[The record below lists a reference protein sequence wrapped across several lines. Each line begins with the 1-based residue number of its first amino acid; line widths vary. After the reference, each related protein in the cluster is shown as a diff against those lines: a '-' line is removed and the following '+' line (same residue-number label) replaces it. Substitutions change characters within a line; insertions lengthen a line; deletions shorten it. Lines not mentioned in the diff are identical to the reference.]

1 LHSEILIVGGGA
13 GGLEL
18 ACKLGR
24 KLGPSK
30 VMLVDSRLYHVWKP
44 SLHEVAAGTLD
55 IHQEG
60 LSYQMLAHDCGF
72 TFVYGAMTALDSA
85 SKTLGVGPVSAAS
98 DGEEIFPA
106 RSISYRS
113 LVIAVG
119 STSNYFGV
127 PGAREHTISL
137 NATEDAE
144 RFRLRLLRLLA
155 RTAEAKGEGAHNP
168 GVAVAKA
175 VGAGTFDSGV
185 AAADAAGAG
194 AGVGTS
200 AATADATLGAKGGA
214 TMTDAGHAP
223 RSPAG
228 GLDIVII
235 GGGATGVELAAE
247 LREATGVYAAYG
259 FNRLQVQRD
268 VRITLL
274 EGAPRI
280 LAPLPERVS
289 ASAARLLD
297 ERSIR
302 VVTDCRVTQID
313 AHQVLD
319 KDGNVYPSDICVWA
333 AGIRAP
339 EFLGSL
345 GLPTTKGGA
354 IEVDGQLRVK
364 GVEGVYALG
373 DCAACTD
380 GKGKPVPPRAQAAHQ
395 QADYLVKTFINME
408 KGHPPPKDPYVYKDY
423 GSLVSIGHK
432 TTVGNLMGS
441 LRASWFVEGFMAR
454 IMYLSLHLMHH
465 QAILGSMRTGVLAVA
480 RFLIRRTTPLV
491 KLH

>member
-1 LHSEILIVGGGA
+1 MQSDIVIVGGGA

-24 KLGPSK
+24 KLGPDK
-30 VMLVDSRLYHVWKP
+30 VTLVDSRLYHVWKP

-60 LSYQMLAHDCGF
+60 LSYQMLAHDRGF
-72 TFVYGAMTALDSA
+72 SFVYGAMTALDA
-85 SKTLGVGPVSAAS
+85 AAHRITIAPVTGAG
-98 DGEEIFPA
+98 DGEEVLPE
-106 RSISYRS
+106 RTLGYRS

-155 RTAEAKGEGAHNP
+155 QAEQQKE
-168 GVAVAKA
+168 
-175 VGAGTFDSGV
+175 D
-185 AAADAAGAG
+185 GAG
-194 AGVGTS
+194 AS
-200 AATADATLGAKGGA
+200 
-214 TMTDAGHAP
+214 
-223 RSPAG
+223 

-247 LREATGVYAAYG
+247 LREASGVYAAYG
-259 FNRLQVQRD
+259 FRRLQVKRD

-289 ASAARLLD
+289 AAAARLLD
-297 ERSIR
+297 QRAIR
-302 VVTDCRVTQID
+302 VVTDCRVNGIGPK
-313 AHQVLD
+313 QVSD
-319 KDGNVYPSDICVWA
+319 NKGNVYPADLCVWA

-345 GLPTTKGGA
+345 GLPVAKGGQ
-354 IEVDGQLRVK
+354 IEVDAHLRVQ
-364 GVEGVYALG
+364 GVPGVYALG

-380 GKGKPVPPRAQAAHQ
+380 GNGKPVPPRAQAAHQ
-395 QADYLVKTFINME
+395 QADYLLKTFLRLD
-408 KGHPPPKDPYVYKDY
+408 KGEQPQKDPYVYRDY
-423 GSLVSIGHK
+423 GSLVSIGRE
-432 TTVGNLMGS
+432 TTVGSLMGS
-441 LRASWFVEGFMAR
+441 LRGASLFVEGFMAR
-454 IMYLSLHLMHH
+454 IMYMSLHLMHH
-465 QAILGSMRTGVLAVA
+465 KAVLGSLRTGLMAFA

>member
-1 LHSEILIVGGGA
+1 MRSEIVIVGGGA

-30 VMLVDSRLYHVWKP
+30 VLLVDTRLYHIWKP

-60 LSYQMLAHDCGF
+60 LSYQMLAHDNGF
-72 TFVYGAMTALDSA
+72 TFVYGPMTALD
-85 SKTLGVGPVSAAS
+85 TNTRRITVGAVQAA
-98 DGEEIFPA
+98 DGEDVLHERHIE
-106 RSISYRS
+106 YGS
-113 LVIAVG
+113 LVMAVG

-144 RFRLRLLRLLA
+144 RFRLRLLRLM
-155 RTAEAKGEGAHNP
+155 
-168 GVAVAKA
+168 AVAEQA
-175 VGAGTFDSGV
+175 REERPDAV
-185 AAADAAGAG
+185 AA
-194 AGVGTS
+194 
-200 AATADATLGAKGGA
+200 
-214 TMTDAGHAP
+214 
-223 RSPAG
+223 
-228 GLDIVII
+228 LDVVII

-247 LREATGVYAAYG
+247 LREASGVYATYG
-259 FNRLQVQRD
+259 FSRLQVKRD

-289 ASAARLLD
+289 ASALKLLG
-297 ERSIR
+297 ERGIQ

-313 AHQVLD
+313 PDKVLD
-319 KDGNVYPSDICVWA
+319 NAGNVYPANLVVWA

-339 EFLGSL
+339 EFLGTL
-345 GLPTTKGGA
+345 GLPTNKGGQ
-354 IEVDGQLRVK
+354 IEVDAQLRVK
-364 GVEGVYALG
+364 GVPGVYALG
-373 DCAACTD
+373 DCAACID
-380 GKGKPVPPRAQAAHQ
+380 ESGKPVPPRAQAAHQ
-395 QADYLVKTFINME
+395 QADYLLKGFLRSAAGKPVDE
-408 KGHPPPKDPYVYKDY
+408 KPYRYRDY
-423 GSLVSIGHK
+423 GSLVSLGK
-432 TTVGNLMGS
+432 TTSVGNLMGS
-441 LRASWFVEGFMAR
+441 LRGTSWFVEGMIARFM
-454 IMYLSLHLMHH
+454 YTSLHLMHH
-465 QAILGSMRTGVLAVA
+465 QAVLGSMRTGVLAIA

>member
-1 LHSEILIVGGGA
+1 MRSEIVIVGGGA

-30 VMLVDSRLYHVWKP
+30 VLLVDTRLYHIWKP

-60 LSYQMLAHDCGF
+60 LSYQMLAHDNGF
-72 TFVYGAMTALDSA
+72 TFVYGPMTALD
-85 SKTLGVGPVSAAS
+85 TNTRRITVGAVRAA
-98 DGEEIFPA
+98 DGEDVLHERHIE
-106 RSISYRS
+106 YGS
-113 LVIAVG
+113 LVMAVG

-144 RFRLRLLRLLA
+144 RFRLRLLRLM
-155 RTAEAKGEGAHNP
+155 
-168 GVAVAKA
+168 AVAEQA
-175 VGAGTFDSGV
+175 REERPDAV
-185 AAADAAGAG
+185 AA
-194 AGVGTS
+194 
-200 AATADATLGAKGGA
+200 
-214 TMTDAGHAP
+214 
-223 RSPAG
+223 
-228 GLDIVII
+228 LDVVII

-247 LREATGVYAAYG
+247 LREASGVYATYG
-259 FNRLQVQRD
+259 FSRLQVKRD

-289 ASAARLLD
+289 ASALKLLG
-297 ERSIR
+297 ERGIQ

-313 AHQVLD
+313 PDKVLD
-319 KDGNVYPSDICVWA
+319 NAGNVYPANLVVWA

-339 EFLGSL
+339 EFLSTL
-345 GLPTTKGGA
+345 GLPTNKGGQ
-354 IEVDGQLRVK
+354 IEVDAQLRVK
-364 GVEGVYALG
+364 GVPGVYALG
-373 DCAACTD
+373 DCAACID
-380 GKGKPVPPRAQAAHQ
+380 ESGKPVPPRAQAAHQ
-395 QADYLVKTFINME
+395 QADYLLKGFLRSAAGKPVDE
-408 KGHPPPKDPYVYKDY
+408 KPYRYRDY
-423 GSLVSIGHK
+423 GSLVSLGK
-432 TTVGNLMGS
+432 TTSVGNLMGS
-441 LRASWFVEGFMAR
+441 LRGTSWFVEGMIARFM
-454 IMYLSLHLMHH
+454 YTSLHLMHH
-465 QAILGSMRTGVLAVA
+465 QAVLGSMRTGVLAIA

>member
-1 LHSEILIVGGGA
+1 LQSDIVIVGGGA

-24 KLGPSK
+24 KLGPDK
-30 VMLVDSRLYHVWKP
+30 VTLVDSRLYHVWKP

-60 LSYQMLAHDCGF
+60 LSYQMLAHDRGF
-72 TFVYGAMTALDSA
+72 SFVFGAMTALDAAARSITIA
-85 SKTLGVGPVSAAS
+85 PVAAPS
-98 DGEEIFPA
+98 DGEEVLPE
-106 RSISYRS
+106 RTLGYRS

-155 RTAEAKGEGAHNP
+155 RAEQQKE
-168 GVAVAKA
+168 
-175 VGAGTFDSGV
+175 D
-185 AAADAAGAG
+185 
-194 AGVGTS
+194 
-200 AATADATLGAKGGA
+200 GGQ
-214 TMTDAGHAP
+214 G
-223 RSPAG
+223 S

-247 LREATGVYAAYG
+247 LREASGVYAAYG
-259 FNRLQVQRD
+259 FRRLQVQRD

-289 ASAARLLD
+289 AAAARLLD
-297 ERSIR
+297 QRAIR
-302 VVTDCRVTQID
+302 VVTDCRVNRID
-313 AHQVLD
+313 QKQVSD
-319 KDGNVYPSDICVWA
+319 NKGNVYPADLCVWA

-339 EFLGSL
+339 EFLASL
-345 GLPTTKGGA
+345 GLPVAKGGQ
-354 IEVDGQLRVK
+354 IEVDGHLAVK
-364 GVEGVYALG
+364 GVPGVYALG

-380 GKGKPVPPRAQAAHQ
+380 GNGKPVPPRAQAAHQ
-395 QADYLVKTFINME
+395 QADYLVKTFLHLD
-408 KGHPPPKDPYVYKDY
+408 KGQPPQKDPYVYRDY
-423 GSLVSIGHK
+423 GSLVSIGRE

-441 LRASWFVEGFMAR
+441 LRGASLFVEGFMAR
-454 IMYLSLHLMHH
+454 IMYMSLHLMHH
-465 QAILGSMRTGVLAVA
+465 QAVLGSLRTGLMAFA

>member
-1 LHSEILIVGGGA
+1 MHSEIVIVGGGA

-30 VMLVDSRLYHVWKP
+30 VMLVDSRLYHIWKP

-60 LSYQMLAHDCGF
+60 LSYQMLAHDRGF
-72 TFVYGAMTALDSA
+72 TFVYGAMTGLDPAARAIS
-85 SKTLGVGPVSAAS
+85 VGPVSAAS

-155 RTAEAKGEGAHNP
+155 QAAEAKGEGTSNP

-175 VGAGTFDSGV
+175 VGAGSFESGV
-185 AAADAAGAG
+185 VAADAPRSGAQT
-194 AGVGTS
+194 AS
-200 AATADATLGAKGGA
+200 AAATLTANDTA
-214 TMTDAGHAP
+214 VTDTGLAP
-223 RSPAG
+223 PGRS

-247 LREATGVYAAYG
+247 LREASGAYAAYG

-280 LAPLPERVS
+280 LAPLPEKVS

-297 ERSIR
+297 ERAIR
-302 VVTDCRVTQID
+302 VVPNCRVTRIERHRVTDQEG
-313 AHQVLD
+313 H
-319 KDGNVYPSDICVWA
+319 VYPSDICVWA

-339 EFLGSL
+339 EFLASL
-345 GLPTTKGGA
+345 GLPTNKGGA
-354 IEVDGQLRVK
+354 IEVDSHLRVK

-380 GKGKPVPPRAQAAHQ
+380 GDGKPVPPRAQAAHQ
-395 QADYLVKTFINME
+395 QAEYLLKTFMNMAS
-408 KGHPPPKDPYVYKDY
+408 GQAPQTNPYVYKDY
-423 GSLVSIGHK
+423 GSLVSIGHQ
-432 TTVGNLMGS
+432 TTVGSLMGS
-441 LRASWFVEGFMAR
+441 LRSTWFVEGFMAR
-454 IMYLSLHLMHH
+454 MMYLSLHLMHH
-465 QAILGSMRTGVLAVA
+465 QAILGAMRTGVLAVA
-480 RFLIRRTTPLV
+480 RFLIRRTTPIV

>member
-1 LHSEILIVGGGA
+1 MRSEIVIVGGGA

-24 KLGPSK
+24 KLGPGK
-30 VMLVDSRLYHVWKP
+30 VMLVDSRLYHIWKP

-60 LSYQMLAHDCGF
+60 LSYQMLAHDRGF
-72 TFVYGAMTALDSA
+72 TFVYGEMNGLDA
-85 SKTLGVGPVSAAS
+85 AGRRLTVAPVIAAA
-98 DGEEIFPA
+98 DGEEILPQ
-106 RSISYRS
+106 RSIEYGS
-113 LVIAVG
+113 LVISVG

-127 PGAREHTISL
+127 PGARENTISL

-144 RFRLRLLRLLA
+144 RFRLRLLRYLA
-155 RTAEAKGEGAHNP
+155 QAEQEKEKGAHGP
-168 GVAVAKA
+168 GV
-175 VGAGTFDSGV
+175 
-185 AAADAAGAG
+185 
-194 AGVGTS
+194 
-200 AATADATLGAKGGA
+200 
-214 TMTDAGHAP
+214 
-223 RSPAG
+223 RS

-247 LREATGVYAAYG
+247 LREASGVYQAYG
-259 FNRLQVQRD
+259 FNSLQVQRD

-280 LAPLPERVS
+280 LAPLPEKVS
-289 ASAARLLD
+289 AAALRLL
-297 ERSIR
+297 EQRAIK
-302 VVTDCRVTQID
+302 VVTECRVTAIEKT
-313 AHQVLD
+313 QVSD
-319 KDGNVYPSDICVWA
+319 SAGHVYPADLCVWA

-345 GLPTTKGGA
+345 GLPTVKGGQLD
-354 IEVDGQLRVK
+354 VDGHLRVK
-364 GVEGVYALG
+364 GVDHVYALG
-373 DCAACTD
+373 DCAACID

-395 QADYLVKTFINME
+395 QADFLLKTFMN
-408 KGHPPPKDPYVYKDY
+408 KASGQPPQKNPYVYRDY
-423 GSLVSIGHK
+423 GSLVSIGHQ
-432 TTVGNLMGS
+432 TTVGSLMGS
-441 LRASWFVEGFMAR
+441 LRGVSWFVEGFMAR

-465 QAILGSMRTGVLAVA
+465 QAILGSVRTGVMALA

>member
-1 LHSEILIVGGGA
+1 LQSEIVIVGGGA

-30 VMLVDSRLYHVWKP
+30 VLLVDTRLYHIWKP

-60 LSYQMLAHDCGF
+60 LSYQMLAHDNGF
-72 TFVYGAMTALDSA
+72 TFVYGPMTALDA
-85 SKTLGVGPVSAAS
+85 EARRITVGAVKAS
-98 DGEEIFPA
+98 DGEDVLHERQIE
-106 RSISYRS
+106 YGS
-113 LVIAVG
+113 LVMAVG

-144 RFRLRLLRLLA
+144 RFRLRLLRLM
-155 RTAEAKGEGAHNP
+155 
-168 GVAVAKA
+168 AVAEQ
-175 VGAGTFDSGV
+175 VREERPE
-185 AAADAAGAG
+185 AAAA
-194 AGVGTS
+194 
-200 AATADATLGAKGGA
+200 
-214 TMTDAGHAP
+214 
-223 RSPAG
+223 
-228 GLDIVII
+228 LDVVII

-247 LREATGVYAAYG
+247 LREASGVYATYG
-259 FNRLQVQRD
+259 FSRLQVKRD

-289 ASAARLLD
+289 AAALKLLG
-297 ERSIR
+297 ERGIS

-313 AHQVLD
+313 PDKVLD
-319 KDGNVYPSDICVWA
+319 NAGNVYPANLVVWA

-339 EFLGSL
+339 EFLSTL
-345 GLPTTKGGA
+345 GLPTNKGGQ
-354 IEVDGQLRVK
+354 IEVDANLRVK
-364 GVEGVYALG
+364 GVPGVYALG
-373 DCAACTD
+373 DCAACID
-380 GKGKPVPPRAQAAHQ
+380 ESGKPVPPRAQAAHQ
-395 QADYLVKTFINME
+395 QADYLL
-408 KGHPPPKDPYVYKDY
+408 KGFVRAAAGKPADPKPYRYRDY
-423 GSLVSIGHK
+423 GSLVSLGK
-432 TTVGNLMGS
+432 TTSVGNLMGS
-441 LRASWFVEGFMAR
+441 LRGASWFVEGMVARFM
-454 IMYLSLHLMHH
+454 YTSLHLMHH
-465 QAILGSMRTGVLAVA
+465 QAVLGSMRTGVLALA

>member
-1 LHSEILIVGGGA
+1 MQSEIVIVGGGA

-30 VMLVDSRLYHVWKP
+30 VLLVDTRLYHIWKP

-60 LSYQMLAHDCGF
+60 LSYQMLAHDNGF
-72 TFVYGAMTALDSA
+72 TFVYGPMTALDHGA
-85 SKTLGVGPVSAAS
+85 RRITVGAVRAS
-98 DGEEIFPA
+98 DGEDILHERRID
-106 RSISYRS
+106 YGS

-144 RFRLRLLRLLA
+144 RFRLRLLRLM
-155 RTAEAKGEGAHNP
+155 
-168 GVAVAKA
+168 AVAEQA
-175 VGAGTFDSGV
+175 REERANAN
-185 AAADAAGAG
+185 AA
-194 AGVGTS
+194 
-200 AATADATLGAKGGA
+200 
-214 TMTDAGHAP
+214 
-223 RSPAG
+223 
-228 GLDIVII
+228 LDVVII

-247 LREATGVYAAYG
+247 LREASGVYATYG
-259 FNRLQVQRD
+259 FSRLQVKRD

-289 ASAARLLD
+289 DAALKLLD
-297 ERSIR
+297 ERGIR
-302 VVTDCRVTQID
+302 VVNNCRVTQIEPD
-313 AHQVLD
+313 RVLD
-319 KDGNVYPSDICVWA
+319 HDGNVYPASLCVWA

-339 EFLGSL
+339 EFLGTL
-345 GLPTTKGGA
+345 GLPVNKGGQ
-354 IEVDGQLRVK
+354 IEVDAHLRVQ
-364 GVEGVYALG
+364 GVPGVYALG
-373 DCAACTD
+373 DCAACID
-380 GKGKPVPPRAQAAHQ
+380 GSGNPVPPRAQAAHQ
-395 QADYLVKTFINME
+395 QSEYLLKQFVRRAAGKPLDD
-408 KGHPPPKDPYVYKDY
+408 KAYLYRDY
-423 GSLVSIGHK
+423 GSLVSLGK
-432 TTVGNLMGS
+432 TTSVGSLMGS
-441 LRASWFVEGFMAR
+441 LRGASWFVEGMMAR
-454 IMYLSLHLMHH
+454 FMYTSLHLMHH
-465 QAILGSMRTGVLAVA
+465 QAVLGSMRTGVLAIA

>member
-1 LHSEILIVGGGA
+1 MRSEIVIVGGGA

-24 KLGPSK
+24 KLGPGK

-60 LSYQMLAHDCGF
+60 LSYQMLAHDRGF
-72 TFVYGAMTALDSA
+72 TFVYGEMTGLDA
-85 SKTLGVGPVSAAS
+85 GAKRLTVAAVTAAS
-98 DGEEIFPA
+98 DGEEVLPERAIE
-106 RSISYRS
+106 YGS
-113 LVIAVG
+113 LVISVG

-155 RTAEAKGEGAHNP
+155 QAERD
-168 GVAVAKA
+168 KA
-175 VGAGTFDSGV
+175 SGG
-185 AAADAAGAG
+185 DG
-194 AGVGTS
+194 
-200 AATADATLGAKGGA
+200 
-214 TMTDAGHAP
+214 
-223 RSPAG
+223 RS

-247 LREATGVYAAYG
+247 LREASSVYAAYG

-280 LAPLPERVS
+280 LAPLPEKVS
-289 ASAARLLD
+289 GAALRLLD
-297 ERSIR
+297 QRAIR
-302 VVTDCRVTQID
+302 VVTDCRVTSID
-313 AHQVLD
+313 KHQVSD
-319 KDGNVYPSDICVWA
+319 NAGHVYPADMCVWA

-339 EFLGSL
+339 EFLSTL
-345 GLPTTKGGA
+345 GLPTTKGGQ
-354 IEVDGQLRVK
+354 IEVDGHLRVK
-364 GVEGVYALG
+364 GVPGVYALG
-373 DCAACTD
+373 DCAACID

-395 QADYLVKTFINME
+395 QADYLLKTFMNE
-408 KGHPPPKDPYVYKDY
+408 ASGYPAQKNPYVYRDY
-423 GSLVSIGHK
+423 GSLVSIGHQ
-432 TTVGNLMGS
+432 TTVGSLMGS
-441 LRASWFVEGFMAR
+441 LRGVSWFVEGFMAR

-465 QAILGSMRTGVLAVA
+465 KAVLGTVRTGVMALA

>member
-1 LHSEILIVGGGA
+1 LHSEIVIVGGGA

-24 KLGPSK
+24 KLGPTK

-60 LSYQMLAHDCGF
+60 LSYQMLAHDRGF
-72 TFVYGAMTALDSA
+72 TFVYGAMTALDPA
-85 SKTLGVGPVSAAS
+85 GKTVSVGAVTAIG

-155 RTAEAKGEGAHNP
+155 QTAEAKGEGASNP

-175 VGAGTFDSGV
+175 VGSGTFESGV
-185 AAADAAGAG
+185 VAADAAGAG
-194 AGVGTS
+194 AGAS
-200 AATADATLGAKGGA
+200 AGAG
-214 TMTDAGHAP
+214 MSVPP
-223 RSPAG
+223 RRAVD

-247 LREATGVYAAYG
+247 LREASGAYAAYG

-280 LAPLPERVS
+280 LAPLPDKVS

-297 ERSIR
+297 ERAIR
-302 VVTDCRVTQID
+302 VVTDCRVTQIEP
-313 AHQVLD
+313 HRVTD
-319 KDGNVYPSDICVWA
+319 KEGNVYPSDICVWA

-345 GLPTTKGGA
+345 GLPTTKSGA
-354 IEVDGQLRVK
+354 IEVDSHLRVA

-373 DCAACTD
+373 DCAACLD
-380 GKGKPVPPRAQAAHQ
+380 GAGKPVPPRAQAAHQ
-395 QADYLVKTFINME
+395 QADYLLKMFVNLD
-408 KGHPPPKDPYVYKDY
+408 KGAAPPKGPYVYKDY
-423 GSLVSIGHK
+423 GSLVSIGHQ

-441 LRASWFVEGFMAR
+441 LRATWFVEGFLAR

-465 QAILGSMRTGVLAVA
+465 QAVLGSMRTGVLAVA

>member
-1 LHSEILIVGGGA
+1 MQSEIVIVGGGA

-24 KLGPSK
+24 KLGPDK
-30 VMLVDSRLYHVWKP
+30 VMLVDSRLYHIWKP

-55 IHQEG
+55 VHQEG
-60 LSYQMLAHDCGF
+60 LSYQMLAHDNRF
-72 TFVYGAMTALDSA
+72 TFVYGAMTALDA
-85 SKTLGVGPVSAAS
+85 PGRTLTVGPVSGAA
-98 DGEEIFPA
+98 DGEEIFPE
-106 RSISYRS
+106 RRIGYRS

-127 PGAREHTISL
+127 PGAREYTISL

-155 RTAEAKGEGAHNP
+155 QAAQDKADQSGKAAVPGA
-168 GVAVAKA
+168 VVAKA
-175 VGAGTFDSGV
+175 IGAGTIDSSVV
-185 AAADAAGAG
+185 AADEVDAVPMPMDA
-194 AGVGTS
+194 VS
-200 AATADATLGAKGGA
+200 DRAA
-214 TMTDAGHAP
+214 AP
-223 RSPAG
+223 APGRHVD

-247 LREATGVYAAYG
+247 LREASGAYAVYG
-259 FNRLQVQRD
+259 FSRLQVQRD

-289 ASAARLLD
+289 GAALRLLD
-297 ERSIR
+297 QRAIK
-302 VVTDCRVTQID
+302 VVADCRVTGID
-313 AHQVLD
+313 KNQVHD
-319 KDGNVYPSDICVWA
+319 NKGNVYPADLCVWA

-339 EFLGSL
+339 EFLGTL
-345 GLPTTKGGA
+345 GLPTNKHGA
-354 IEVDGQLRVK
+354 IEVDDHLRVK
-364 GVEGVYALG
+364 GVDGVYALG

-380 GKGKPVPPRAQAAHQ
+380 GKGNPVPPRAQAAHQ
-395 QADYLVKTFINME
+395 QADYLLKTFMNASE
-408 KGHPPPKDPYVYKDY
+408 GQPPQQDPYVYRDY
-423 GSLVSIGHK
+423 GSLVSIGHQ
-432 TTVGNLMGS
+432 TTVGSLMGS
-441 LRASWFVEGFMAR
+441 LKGASWFVEGFMAR
-454 IMYLSLHLMHH
+454 MMYLSLHLMHH
-465 QAILGSMRTGVLAVA
+465 KAILGSVRTGLLALA

>member
-1 LHSEILIVGGGA
+1 MQSEIVIVGGGA

-18 ACKLGR
+18 ACKLGQ
-24 KLGPSK
+24 KLGPGK
-30 VMLVDSRLYHVWKP
+30 VMLVDSRLYHIWKP

-60 LSYQMLAHDCGF
+60 LSYQMLAHDRGF
-72 TFVYGAMTALDSA
+72 TFVYGAMTAMDA
-85 SKTLGVGPVSAAS
+85 GAHQITVAPASAA
-98 DGEEIFPA
+98 DGEEILPE
-106 RSISYRS
+106 RKIGYKS

-155 RTAEAKGEGAHNP
+155 QVEQDRE
-168 GVAVAKA
+168 
-175 VGAGTFDSGV
+175 VGAS
-185 AAADAAGAG
+185 
-194 AGVGTS
+194 
-200 AATADATLGAKGGA
+200 
-214 TMTDAGHAP
+214 
-223 RSPAG
+223 RS
-228 GLDIVII
+228 GLDVVII

-247 LREATGVYAAYG
+247 LREASGVYAAYG

-289 ASAARLLD
+289 GAATRLLD
-297 ERSIR
+297 QRAIK
-302 VVTDCRVTQID
+302 VVADCRVASI
-313 AHQVLD
+313 D
-319 KDGNVYPSDICVWA
+319 KDHVTDSKGNVYPADLCVWA

-339 EFLGSL
+339 EFLGTL
-345 GLPTTKGGA
+345 GLATTKGGQLD
-354 IEVDGQLRVK
+354 VDAHLRVRD
-364 GVEGVYALG
+364 VPDVYALG

-380 GKGKPVPPRAQAAHQ
+380 GDGKPVPPRAQAAHQ
-395 QADYLVKTFINME
+395 QADYLLKTFMNMAS
-408 KGHPPPKDPYVYKDY
+408 GYPPQKHPYVYRDY
-423 GSLVSIGHK
+423 GSLVSIGHQ
-432 TTVGNLMGS
+432 TTVGSLMGS
-441 LRASWFVEGFMAR
+441 LRGASWFVEGFMAR
-454 IMYLSLHLMHH
+454 IMYLSLHLLHH
-465 QAILGSMRTGVLAVA
+465 KAVLGTMRTGLMAFG